1 MDALLIMIALWL
13 SFNFGLG
20 GGDDHPCI
28 EFLPT
33 ERVSEFWYARAVGT
47 QPIGYWVGAGQSR
60 PQNIMHEVA
69 AFYDDNGQTIYM
81 EEGWTGS
88 TAAETSVLV
97 HEMVHHLQN
106 MAGHEYDCP
115 AAREELAYRA
125 QAEWLELFGRSL
137 ESEFGLD
144 PLTMLVRTN
153 CLD

>member
-1 MDALLIMIALWL
+1 
-13 SFNFGLG
+13 
-20 GGDDHPCI
+20 
-28 EFLPT
+28 
-33 ERVSEFWYARAVGT
+33 
-47 QPIGYWVGAGQSR
+47 
-60 PQNIMHEVA
+60 MHEVA